1 MTHEPQKKI
10 LAGLLG
16 GERLTVRKAERLYHT
31 TELRRIVSRLRRKG
45 YPICSDRRS
54 ALTEDGRTARFN
66 EYYLPR

>member
-10 LAGLLG
+10 LAGLLR
-16 GERLTVRKAERLYHT
+16 GERLTVRKAEILYHT

-54 ALTEDGRTARFN
+54 TLTEDGRITKFN
-66 EYYLPR
+66 EYYLP

>member
-10 LAGLLG
+10 LAGLLS

-54 ALTEDGRTARFN
+54 ALTEDGRTTKFN
-66 EYYLPR
+66 EYYLP